1 MIDSRISMCIEE
13 RKRGRVDDIII
24 PLTSILRVLLSNR
37 LDLSVR
43 KMQTYRQILYKRYR
57 RAFKNSCFHRDNITP
72 VLLASGS

>member
-43 KMQTYRQILYKRYR
+43 KMQTYRQILYR
-57 RAFKNSCFHRDNITP
+57 RAFKSSCFHRDNITP